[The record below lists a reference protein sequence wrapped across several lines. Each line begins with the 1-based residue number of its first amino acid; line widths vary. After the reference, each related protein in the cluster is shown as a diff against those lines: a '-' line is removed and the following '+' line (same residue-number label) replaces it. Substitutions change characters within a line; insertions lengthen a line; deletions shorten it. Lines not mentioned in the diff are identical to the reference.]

1 MLSDIEIARAADIKP
16 IREIAASLSL
26 DPEND
31 IEPYGRYKAKI
42 TDECCARLAKK
53 SATGKLILVTAIN
66 PTKYGEGKT
75 TMSIGLG
82 QALAQLGHK
91 TTVTLREPSLG
102 PVFGM
107 KGGAAGGGYSQVIP
121 MEDINLHFT
130 GDYHAVTSANNLL
143 CAALDNHIY
152 QGNSLGINP
161 EKITFSRCMDMN
173 DRSLREIMV
182 GLGKPTDGIPRKDGF
197 RITAAS
203 EVMAIFCLAEDLS
216 ELKTMLGNITVGYN
230 FENRPVFARDL
241 KVDGA
246 MCALL
251 KEAFNPNL
259 VQTLEGVPVVIH
271 GCTFANIAHGCNSV
285 RATKA
290 AIKLADYTVAE
301 AGFGS
306 DLGAEKFLDIKCRKM
321 GIAPDAAVL
330 VATVRAIKHN
340 GGEDANSLVNG
351 FKNVLA
357 HVENLQRFNISP
369 ILAINKFPNDTDEE
383 LGIISSLCYQ
393 HNIPFSFSTAYE
405 NGGKGSLDLA
415 EKIAELCESSEKT
428 IKFAYETEDTVKEKI
443 KKIAKNIYGA
453 ARVVY
458 SERAE
463 SVLEQIKTLGYENMP
478 VCMAKTQYSLSDDP
492 KLLNRP
498 ADFDL
503 NVKDII
509 VQTGANFI
517 VVMTGDI
524 MIMPGLPKVPS
535 AELIGVD
542 ENGNITNL
550 F

>member
-1 MLSDIEIARAADIKP
+1 M
-16 IREIAASLSL
+16 
-26 DPEND
+26 
-31 IEPYGRYKAKI
+31 
-42 TDECCARLAKK
+42 
-53 SATGKLILVTAIN
+53 
-66 PTKYGEGKT
+66 
-75 TMSIGLG
+75 
-82 QALAQLGHK
+82 QLGHK
-91 TTVTLREPSLG
+91 TAVTLREPSLG
-102 PVFGM
+102 PVFGI

-143 CAALDNHIY
+143 CAAIDNHIY
-152 QGNSLGINP
+152 QGNSLGIDPN
-161 EKITFSRCMDMN
+161 KITFSRCMDMN

-182 GLGKPTDGIPRKDGF
+182 GLGKPTDGIPRKDNF

-203 EVMAIFCLAEDLS
+203 EVMAIFCLAETLS
-216 ELKTMLGNITVGYN
+216 ELKSMLGDITAGYN
-230 FENRPVFARDL
+230 FEGNPVYARDL

-251 KEAFNPNL
+251 KDAFRPNL
-259 VQTLEGVPVVIH
+259 VQTIEGTPVIIH

-290 AIKLADYTVAE
+290 AIKLADYTIAE

-306 DLGAEKFLDIKCRKM
+306 DLGAEKFLDIKCRKA
-321 GIAPDAAVL
+321 GLAPDAAVL
-330 VATVRAIKHN
+330 VATVRAIRHN

-357 HVENLQRFNISP
+357 HVENLQNFNIPP
-369 ILAINKFPNDTDEE
+369 ILVINRFPEDTDEE

-405 NGGKGSLDLA
+405 NGGKGSVDLA
-415 EKIAELCESSEKT
+415 EKIAALCEGAEAKN
-428 IKFAYETEDTVKEKI
+428 IRFAYEPEDTIKEKI

-453 ARVVY
+453 AKVVY
-458 SERAE
+458 SEKAE
-463 SVLEQIKTLGYENMP
+463 EKLERIRTLGYENMP

-498 ADFDL
+498 VDFDL
-503 NVKDII
+503 NVKDMI
-509 VQTGANFI
+509 VQTGAGFI
-517 VVMTGDI
+517 VVMTGDV

-535 AELIGVD
+535 AEAIDVD
-542 ENGNITNL
+542 ENGDIINL